1 MIDSLEQIVK
11 IRNSLEIV
19 SKINND
25 LSEHLICSIIQ
36 LLRYGEKYD
45 VVVPKKKQLEQ
56 ILLNT
61 KFLLEEKHEAVDKFN
76 ALNSYFNDQPTK
88 NTTNNNQRLNRTLK
102 QVLLPL
108 RLKKSVLLFG

>member
-11 IRNSLEIV
+11 MRDSLEFV

-36 LLRYGEKYD
+36 LLKYGEKYD
-45 VVVPKKKQLEQ
+45 VVIPKKKQLEQ

-61 KFLLEEKHEAVDKFN
+61 KFLLKEKHEAVDKFN
-76 ALNSYFNDQPTK
+76 TLNRYFNDQPTK
-88 NTTNNNQRLNRTLK
+88 NSDDNNRRPNRTLK
-102 QVLLPL
+102 QYSYKVLVPYHT
-108 RLKKSVLLFG
+108 VW